1 MTSSG
6 KRVPTPS
13 CTGIGYWG
21 ILMGRALQALAEAK
35 RVLTGRR
42 MARRGATIFP
52 DDVYLVSY
60 PRSGN
65 TWTRFLLGNLLHPND
80 PATFLNI
87 ESRVAEIYFNP
98 DHNLRD
104 LPRPRLLKSHEAFH
118 PNYPRVICIVRDP
131 RDVAVSFYH
140 HNVKARNIPDTY
152 PMDDFIPRFMRAEF
166 DPWWGSWADNVMSWI
181 KMREG
186 RPAFLRMRY
195 EDMQEDPQ
203 RELLKIARFL
213 QEAGFKNIEST
224 PAKLAQAVELSSPER
239 MRELEKQAAHKY
251 AQLKQTRQDKPFVR
265 TAKAGGWK
273 SVLSEKSVALIEKEW
288 GATMTILGYPLST
301 AAQNEAAV
309 RLNGD

>member
-1 MTSSG
+1 
-6 KRVPTPS
+6 
-13 CTGIGYWG
+13 
-21 ILMGRALQALAEAK
+21 MGRVLRALAEAK
-35 RVLTGRR
+35 RVLTGRQ

-65 TWTRFLLGNLLHPND
+65 TWTRFLLGNLLHPDD
-80 PATFLNI
+80 PATFTNI

-98 DHNLRD
+98 DHVLRK

-152 PMDDFIPRFMRAEF
+152 AMDDFIPRFMAAEF

-181 KMREG
+181 RMREG
-186 RPAFLRMRY
+186 RDTFLLIRY
-195 EDMQEDPQ
+195 EDMKDDPQ

-213 QEAGFKNIEST
+213 QKAGFQNVATSPE
-224 PAKLAQAVELSSPER
+224 KLEQAVKLSSPER
-239 MRELEKQAAHKY
+239 MRELEKQEAKGY

-265 TAKAGGWK
+265 SAQAGGWK
-273 SVLSEKSVALIEKEW
+273 TALSEKSVARIEKDW
-288 GATMTILGYPLST
+288 GPIMQSLGYTLSQ
-301 AAQNEAAV
+301 APQESEES
-309 RLNGD
+309 RLEKV

>member
-1 MTSSG
+1 
-6 KRVPTPS
+6 
-13 CTGIGYWG
+13 
-21 ILMGRALQALAEAK
+21 MGRALRALAEAK
-35 RVLTGRR
+35 RVLTGRQ

-65 TWTRFLLGNLLHPND
+65 TWTRFLLANLLNPND
-80 PATFLNI
+80 PATFTNI

-98 DHNLRD
+98 DHALRK

-140 HNVKARNIPDTY
+140 HNVKARNIADTY

-186 RPAFLRMRY
+186 RDTFLLLRY
-195 EDMQEDPQ
+195 EDMKEDSP
-203 RELLKIARFL
+203 RELVKIARFL
-213 QEAGFKNIEST
+213 QKAGFKNIDASPEQV
-224 PAKLAQAVELSSPER
+224 AQAVQLSSPER
-239 MRELEKQAAHKY
+239 MRELEKQEAGKY

-265 TAKAGGWK
+265 SAQAGGWK
-273 SVLSEKSVALIEKEW
+273 SVLSAESVALIERDW
-288 GATMTILGYPLST
+288 GAIMKSLGYPLAHNLQEEDESRM
-301 AAQNEAAV
+301 ERV
-309 RLNGD
+309 

>member
-1 MTSSG
+1 
-6 KRVPTPS
+6 
-13 CTGIGYWG
+13 
-21 ILMGRALQALAEAK
+21 MGRALRALAEAK
-35 RVLTGRR
+35 RVLTGRQ

-65 TWTRFLLGNLLHPND
+65 TWTRFLLANLLNPND
-80 PATFLNI
+80 PATFSNI

-98 DHNLRD
+98 DHALRK

-186 RPAFLRMRY
+186 RDTFLLLRY
-195 EDMQEDPQ
+195 EDMKEDSP
-203 RELLKIARFL
+203 RELVKIARFL
-213 QEAGFKNIEST
+213 QKAGFNNIDASPE
-224 PAKLAQAVELSSPER
+224 KVAQAVQLSSPER
-239 MRELEKQAAHKY
+239 MRELEKQEAGKY

-265 TAKAGGWK
+265 SAQAGGWK
-273 SVLSEKSVALIEKEW
+273 SVLSAGSVALIERDW
-288 GATMTILGYPLST
+288 GAIMKSLGYPLAHNLQEEDESRM
-301 AAQNEAAV
+301 ERV
-309 RLNGD
+309 

>member
-1 MTSSG
+1 
-6 KRVPTPS
+6 
-13 CTGIGYWG
+13 
-21 ILMGRALQALAEAK
+21 MGRALRALVEAK
-35 RVLTGRR
+35 RVLTGRQ

-65 TWTRFLLGNLLHPND
+65 TWTRFLLGNLLHPDD
-80 PATFLNI
+80 PATFTNI
-87 ESRVAEIYFNP
+87 ESRVAEIYF
-98 DHNLRD
+98 HVLRK

-118 PNYPRVICIVRDP
+118 PKYPRVICIVRDP

-152 PMDDFIPRFMRAEF
+152 PMDDFIPRFMAAEF

-186 RPAFLRMRY
+186 REAFLLLRY
-195 EDMQEDPQ
+195 EDMKEDPR

-213 QEAGFKNIEST
+213 QKAGFQNIEDS
-224 PAKLAQAVELSSPER
+224 PEKLALAVELSSPER
-239 MRELEKQAAHKY
+239 MRELEKQAAKKY

-265 TAKAGGWK
+265 SAQAGGWK
-273 SVLSEKSVALIEKEW
+273 SALSEKSVALIEKDW
-288 GATMTILGYPLST
+288 GPIMQNLGYTLSR
-301 AAQNEAAV
+301 APQEKDES
-309 RLNGD
+309 RLERV

>member
-1 MTSSG
+1 
-6 KRVPTPS
+6 
-13 CTGIGYWG
+13 
-21 ILMGRALQALAEAK
+21 MGRALRALAEAK
-35 RVLTGRR
+35 RVLTGRQ

-65 TWTRFLLGNLLHPND
+65 TWTRFLVANLLNPED
-80 PATFLNI
+80 PATFTNI

-98 DHNLRD
+98 DHALRK

-118 PNYPRVICIVRDP
+118 PNYPRMICIVRDP

-186 RPAFLRMRY
+186 RDTFLLLRY
-195 EDMQEDPQ
+195 EDMKEDSP
-203 RELLKIARFL
+203 REVLKIARFL
-213 QEAGFKNIEST
+213 QKAGFNNIDASPE
-224 PAKLAQAVELSSPER
+224 KVAQAVQLSSPER
-239 MRELEKQAAHKY
+239 MRELEKQDAGNY

-265 TAKAGGWK
+265 SAQAGGWK
-273 SVLSEKSVALIEKEW
+273 SVLSRESVALIERDW
-288 GATMTILGYPLST
+288 GAIMKSLGYPLARNLEEEDES
-301 AAQNEAAV
+301 
-309 RLNGD
+309 RLERV

>member
-1 MTSSG
+1 
-6 KRVPTPS
+6 
-13 CTGIGYWG
+13 
-21 ILMGRALQALAEAK
+21 MGRALRALAEAK
-35 RVLTGRR
+35 RVLTGRQ

-65 TWTRFLLGNLLHPND
+65 TWTRFLVANLLNPED
-80 PATFLNI
+80 PATFTNI

-98 DHNLRD
+98 DHALRK

-118 PNYPRVICIVRDP
+118 PNYPRMICIVRDP

-186 RPAFLRMRY
+186 RDTFLLLRY
-195 EDMQEDPQ
+195 EDMKEDSP
-203 RELLKIARFL
+203 REVLKIARFL
-213 QEAGFKNIEST
+213 QKAGFNHIDASPEKV
-224 PAKLAQAVELSSPER
+224 AQAVQLSSPER
-239 MRELEKQAAHKY
+239 MRELEKQEAGNY

-265 TAKAGGWK
+265 SAQAGGWK
-273 SVLSEKSVALIEKEW
+273 SVLSRESVALIERDW
-288 GATMTILGYPLST
+288 GAIMKSLGYPLARNLEEEDES
-301 AAQNEAAV
+301 
-309 RLNGD
+309 RLERV

>member
-1 MTSSG
+1 MMEQQLNRRQAAGDQT
-6 KRVPTPS
+6 K
-13 CTGIGYWG
+13 
-21 ILMGRALQALAEAK
+21 MGRALRALREAK
-35 RVLTGRR
+35 RVLTGRQ

-65 TWTRFLLGNLLHPND
+65 TWTRFLLGNLLHPDD
-80 PATFLNI
+80 PATFTNI

-98 DHNLRD
+98 DHVLRK

-118 PNYPRVICIVRDP
+118 PNYPRAICIVRDP

-152 PMDDFIPRFMRAEF
+152 PMDEFIPRFMRAEF

-186 RPAFLRMRY
+186 RDTFLMLRY
-195 EDMQEDPQ
+195 EDMKEDSQ

-213 QEAGFKNIEST
+213 QAAGFPNIDAT
-224 PAKLAQAVELSSPER
+224 PERLAQAVKLSSPEK
-239 MRELEKQAAHKY
+239 MRELEKQDAGKY
-251 AQLKQTRQDKPFVR
+251 AQLKQTRQDKPFIR
-265 TAKAGGWK
+265 GAKAGGWK
-273 SVLSEKSVALIEKEW
+273 SALSEKAVALIESEW
-288 GATMTILGYPLST
+288 GGIMQSLGYRLSNVPREEVV
-301 AAQNEAAV
+301 ANFERA
-309 RLNGD
+309 

>member
-1 MTSSG
+1 
-6 KRVPTPS
+6 
-13 CTGIGYWG
+13 
-21 ILMGRALQALAEAK
+21 MGRALRALAEAK
-35 RVLTGRR
+35 RVLTGRQ

-65 TWTRFLLGNLLHPND
+65 TWTRFLLANLLNPND
-80 PATFLNI
+80 PATFTNI

-98 DHNLRD
+98 DHALRK

-140 HNVKARNIPDTY
+140 HNVKARNIADTY

-186 RPAFLRMRY
+186 RDTFLLLRY
-195 EDMQEDPQ
+195 EDMKEDSP
-203 RELLKIARFL
+203 RELVKIARFL
-213 QEAGFKNIEST
+213 QKAGFKNIDASPE
-224 PAKLAQAVELSSPER
+224 KVAQAVQLSSPER
-239 MRELEKQAAHKY
+239 MRELEKQEAGKY

-265 TAKAGGWK
+265 SAQAGGWK
-273 SVLSEKSVALIEKEW
+273 SVLSAESVALIERDW
-288 GATMTILGYPLST
+288 GGIMKSLGYSLAHNLQEEDESRM
-301 AAQNEAAV
+301 ERV
-309 RLNGD
+309 

>member
-1 MTSSG
+1 
-6 KRVPTPS
+6 
-13 CTGIGYWG
+13 
-21 ILMGRALQALAEAK
+21 MGRALRALAEAK
-35 RVLTGRR
+35 RVLTGRQ

-65 TWTRFLLGNLLHPND
+65 TWTRFLVANLLNPED
-80 PATFLNI
+80 SATFTNI

-98 DHNLRD
+98 DHALRK

-186 RPAFLRMRY
+186 RDTFLLLRY
-195 EDMQEDPQ
+195 EDMKEDSP
-203 RELLKIARFL
+203 RELVKIARFL
-213 QEAGFKNIEST
+213 QKAGFNHIDASAEKV
-224 PAKLAQAVELSSPER
+224 AQAVQLSSPER
-239 MRELEKQAAHKY
+239 MRELEKQDAGKY

-265 TAKAGGWK
+265 SAQAGGWK
-273 SVLSEKSVALIEKEW
+273 SALSAESVALIERDW
-288 GATMTILGYPLST
+288 GAIMKSLGYPLAHNLQEEDESRM
-301 AAQNEAAV
+301 ERV
-309 RLNGD
+309 